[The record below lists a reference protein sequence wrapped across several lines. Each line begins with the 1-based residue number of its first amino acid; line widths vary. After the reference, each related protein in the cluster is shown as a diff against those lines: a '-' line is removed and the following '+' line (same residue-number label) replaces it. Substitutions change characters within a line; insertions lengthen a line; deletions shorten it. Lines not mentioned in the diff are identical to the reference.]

1 MDRYIKT
8 VKLKGSPAQVA
19 WATDIRA
26 RLVAEAEQACRT
38 FLASLSGDPELR
50 TTQQQEIWAAM
61 TAFAGKTDARWW
73 IKHRDESGG
82 NLFWSTIHER
92 D

>member
-8 VKLKGSPAQVA
+8 VRLKGSPAQVA

-26 RLVAEAEQACRT
+26 QLVAEAEQASRT
-38 FLASLSGDPELR
+38 FLASLSGDSAPR
-50 TTQQQEIWAAM
+50 QTQQQETWAAM

-73 IKHRDESGG
+73 ISHRDEDGAD
-82 NLFWSTIHER
+82 LFWHTLHDR

>member
-1 MDRYIKT
+1 MDRYIRT
-8 VKLKGSPAQVA
+8 VKLKGSPVQIA

-50 TTQQQEIWAAM
+50 KTQQQETWAAM
-61 TAFAGKTDARWW
+61 TAFAV
-73 IKHRDESGG
+73 GG
-82 NLFWSTIHER
+82 NDGLRRENRRTLV
-92 D
+92 DQAPG